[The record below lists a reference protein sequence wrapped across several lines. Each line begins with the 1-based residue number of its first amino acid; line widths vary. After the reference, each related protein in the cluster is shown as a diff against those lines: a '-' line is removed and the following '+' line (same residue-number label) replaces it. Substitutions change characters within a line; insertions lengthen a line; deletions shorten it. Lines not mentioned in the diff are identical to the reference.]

1 MIAMGYT
8 HGKKWNDSEI
18 IKSILIVKDWLGIDR
33 MPTKKEC
40 DEYYG
45 NFALSNAISRRK
57 GGWYGLAKVLNLDIK
72 ESETTLGKVCE
83 ATVRAILLSKGF
95 CAEQMRQNFRLV
107 KEIQNLIKPSAEAIA
122 EFKKE
127 VIKIAKTAEEYNEL
141 FKEDEDIVTFVRK
154 NVEFLPS
161 AVDAFLDKEKN
172 KGLNEDQLKYIK
184 ELLLFIS
191 QNGDF
196 KRQYLLRSEL
206 LFGELFNSSQ
216 INDLIVDIEEI
227 I

>member
-1 MIAMGYT
+1 MEEKVVFFI
-8 HGKKWNDSEI
+8 H
-18 IKSILIVKDWLGIDR
+18 
-33 MPTKKEC
+33 
-40 DEYYG
+40 
-45 NFALSNAISRRK
+45 SNPE
-57 GGWYGLAKVLNLDIK
+57 V
-72 ESETTLGKVCE
+72 
-83 ATVRAILLSKGF
+83 
-95 CAEQMRQNFRLV
+95 RLV
-107 KEIQNLIKPSAEAIA
+107 KEIQNLIKPSADAIA

-196 KRQYLLRSEL
+196 KRQYLLRPEL

-216 INDLIVDIEEI
+216 INDLIVDIEKI